1 VNEAAPIAANDSA
14 QPAFTGLLTSKLHET
29 KGRAT
34 VYKAADGTMSL
45 RLTDFSTSNGP
56 DVHVVLAANG
66 DPALKNTVPG
76 QALQSIEVGML
87 KGNQGDQE
95 YSLPPHIDL
104 TQYDTVVIYCVR
116 FRAVFGSAKLE
127 AF

>member
-1 VNEAAPIAANDSA
+1 
-14 QPAFTGLLTSKLHET
+14 
-29 KGRAT
+29 

-66 DPALKNTVPG
+66 DPGLKNNAPG
-76 QALQSIEVGML
+76 QALQSIEIGTL

-95 YSLPPHIDL
+95 YSLPTHVDL
-104 TQYDTVVIYCVR
+104 AQYDTVVIYCVR